1 MKVVDL
7 TYINAAAD
15 GNPELVRAL
24 VDIFLSQLEESRTDL
39 ENAVSKFDW
48 CRVAEVA
55 HKAKG
60 SILSMGMADLA
71 DAMERVEL
79 IAKAIYVEA
88 VPPLGDKRSAEYSVQ
103 LDALPK
109 AMLYWINNNKTTS
122 MLRRLIDFYKSQAE
136 LATAELTAM

>member
-24 VDIFLSQLEESRTDL
+24 VDIFLSQLDDFRVEL

-48 CRVAEVA
+48 CKVADVA

-71 DAMERVEL
+71 DAMERVEM

-103 LDALPK
+103 LDALPQS
-109 AMLYWINNNKTTS
+109 MLYWINNNKTTS
-122 MLRRLIDFYKSQAE
+122 MLRRLIDFYRSQAE
-136 LATAELTAM
+136 LASADLAAV